1 MSFEGFDTSRFK
13 ENLKK
18 MDGQGGWKISEEEEK
33 FAGTG
38 HYEERLISGRTQK
51 TARILRK
58 SGEPFTVDDKL
69 PLEASCHIRSIHDV
83 DMGRQTF
90 TVRWFHQSL
99 YTYKYIYIQISDFYC
114 HTTFSLC
121 YPSHT
126 RPGRMARTHCYSTR
140 TWQNAS
146 DCTKSKHLAKRDST
160 SIFARSASKK
170 FLKPISP
177 PPSTIQVCLQ
187 RLLTA
192 CETARLS
199 HGVFR

>member
-1 MSFEGFDTSRFK
+1 MLFPDNNTPFYIMESKSVVNALNAIGAALKTLDGGKDSGIEKSASAMSFEGFDTYGFK

-90 TVRWFHQSL
+90 TVR
-99 YTYKYIYIQISDFYC
+99 
-114 HTTFSLC
+114 
-121 YPSHT
+121 
-126 RPGRMARTHCYSTR
+126 
-140 TWQNAS
+140 
-146 DCTKSKHLAKRDST
+146 
-160 SIFARSASKK
+160 
-170 FLKPISP
+170 
-177 PPSTIQVCLQ
+177 
-187 RLLTA
+187 
-192 CETARLS
+192 
-199 HGVFR
+199 